1 MFLNLL
7 NIVIGHAYE
16 DDTMFTLHNHEP
28 ACVILTLPGF
38 FILLLQSG
46 FCSLYHI
53 HNGIFHHI
61 TMIFSY

>member
-38 FILLLQSG
+38 FYSHLLLKTY
-46 FCSLYHI
+46 L
-53 HNGIFHHI
+53 
-61 TMIFSY
+61 

>member
-38 FILLLQSG
+38 LD
-46 FCSLYHI
+46 CVI
-53 HNGIFHHI
+53 HNQWHS
-61 TMIFSY
+61 FSFSW